1 MNRINNQICFCGKV
15 HAKIFEIILIVGF
28 TFGDIVLAINFVL
41 NMWFFKQSYYI
52 LYIEIGLLALNFFSI
67 IFSIIL
73 RVFRS
78 NGSVLNDK
86 YTCSHCISI
95 IILFLVII
103 NFLGSLGEDALFYFV
118 FSYIK
123 FIEGDHH
130 DGISDSQQKILE
142 IFGKI
147 MNNPDEEEDRRN
159 LSDDNDAEK
168 EKRKMNILKILPWL
182 SFSLNAFIQILALVF
197 IILLIKRIKHK
208 SDYGIALGIL
218 TQNGQ
223 GSSIQNQMATNR
235 NSGIGLADNNI
246 YKGKKTK
253 AKTNKKKSKQK
264 KAAKSPRNNMI
275 SSPESDQV
283 EINKKGKRNKKG
295 KKKKNKNKDKA
306 KK

>member
-1 MNRINNQICFCGKV
+1 MNRINNQIGFCGKV

-28 TFGDIVLAINFVL
+28 TFGDIVLAINFAL

-130 DGISDSQQKILE
+130 DEISDSQIKILE
-142 IFGKI
+142 IFEKI
-147 MNNPDEEEDRRN
+147 MNNIDEEEDRRR
-159 LSDDNDAEK
+159 LSDDDEEK
-168 EKRKMNILKILPWL
+168 EKRKLNILKILPWI

-253 AKTNKKKSKQK
+253 TNKKKSKQK

-295 KKKKNKNKDKA
+295 KKKKNKNKDKT